1 MFCILTS
8 RRMLR
13 IPRKPKKEELNG
25 KDFLLLSG
33 IIAVGFPLSFVLAGK
48 WLNFVFSIFD

>member
-1 MFCILTS
+1 
-8 RRMLR
+8 MLR
-13 IPRKPKKEELNG
+13 IPRKPKKEELDG

-33 IIAVGFPLSFVLAGK
+33 IIVVGFPLSCVLAGK

>member
-13 IPRKPKKEELNG
+13 IPRKPKKDELNG

-48 WLNFVFSIFD
+48 WLNFIFSIFD